1 MAPASRKGS
10 RGSRGSTGPRGTL
23 GTLLR
28 TTLAQAGVV
37 REVLER
43 GAREGR
49 ARLDDA
55 RRGRRRD
62 QALIRLGEAVLEAV
76 RAGEAQDLFDLPEVA
91 DALAEI
97 DGLDAG
103 AEEPPERGV
112 DVDVD
117 DEDAPGR
124 ARGRERSVWVP
135 PGIRDQFDRRPQR
148 PPPIE
153 PAEAPSRD
161 DDGTVSAVSSRARAR
176 KPADEPGARFAERP
190 PARRGGI
197 QFTRDDDDD
206 EDLSQY
212 MHPDD
217 VPPKKE

>member
-1 MAPASRKGS
+1 M
-10 RGSRGSTGPRGTL
+10 
-23 GTLLR
+23 
-28 TTLAQAGVV
+28 V

-55 RRGRRRD
+55 RRVRRRD

-76 RAGEAQDLFDLPEVA
+76 RAGDAQDLFDLPDVA
-91 DALAEI
+91 DALAEL

-103 AEEPPERGV
+103 AEDPPEGA
-112 DVDVD
+112 D
-117 DEDAPGR
+117 DDDGS
-124 ARGRERSVWVP
+124 GRERERAVWVP

-153 PAEAPSRD
+153 PPDASSPD
-161 DDGTVSAVSSRARAR
+161 DDGTVSSKPRTQAPTR
-176 KPADEPGARFAERP
+176 KPAAEPGARFAERP

-197 QFTRDDDDD
+197 QFTRDDDD

-217 VPPKKE
+217 VPPKKD

>member
-1 MAPASRKGS
+1 MPPKR
-10 RGSRGSTGPRGTL
+10 RGSRGPSRPSGPGGTL

-28 TTLAQAGVV
+28 NTLAQAGVV

-55 RRGRRRD
+55 RRSRRRD
-62 QALIRLGEAVLEAV
+62 EALARLGEAVLEAV
-76 RAGEAQDLFDLPEVA
+76 RDGELQDIYDLPDAA
-91 DALAEI
+91 DALAEL

-103 AEEPPERGV
+103 AEEPPPRE
-112 DVDVD
+112 
-117 DEDAPGR
+117 EPEPPLR
-124 ARGRERSVWVP
+124 AR
-135 PGIRDQFDRRPQR
+135 FDRRPPR

-153 PAEAPSRD
+153 AG
-161 DDGTVSAVSSRARAR
+161 DDGTVSSGARPR
-176 KPADEPGARFAERP
+176 RPADEPGARFQEKPAAAVA

-197 QFTRDDDDD
+197 QFSPADDD
-206 EDLSQY
+206 EEDLAQY

-217 VPPKKE
+217 VPKRSSDE

>member
-1 MAPASRKGS
+1 M
-10 RGSRGSTGPRGTL
+10 
-23 GTLLR
+23 
-28 TTLAQAGVV
+28 V

-76 RAGEAQDLFDLPEVA
+76 RAGDAQDLYDLPDVA
-91 DALAEI
+91 DALAEL

-103 AEEPPERGV
+103 AEEPPE
-112 DVDVD
+112 DVD
-117 DEDAPGR
+117 DDDARG
-124 ARGRERSVWVP
+124 RGRERAVWVP

-153 PAEAPSRD
+153 PPDA
-161 DDGTVSAVSSRARAR
+161 DDGTVSSRARTQGPAR
-176 KPADEPGARFAERP
+176 KPAEEPGARFAERP

-217 VPPKKE
+217 VPPKKD